1 MAIFRFTQE
10 QYNVD
15 ETNGEACVCLELI
28 SGILAL
34 DIIIEVS
41 KEEDYDIA
49 MECKYKNRH
58 EYFFLIIIIII
69 L

>member
-10 QYNVD
+10 QYDVD

-34 DIIIEVS
+34 DIIIEVA
-41 KEEDYDIA
+41 KQEDYDIA
-49 MECKYKNRH
+49 MECKYKYSH
-58 EYFFLIIIIII
+58 MHTLMIII